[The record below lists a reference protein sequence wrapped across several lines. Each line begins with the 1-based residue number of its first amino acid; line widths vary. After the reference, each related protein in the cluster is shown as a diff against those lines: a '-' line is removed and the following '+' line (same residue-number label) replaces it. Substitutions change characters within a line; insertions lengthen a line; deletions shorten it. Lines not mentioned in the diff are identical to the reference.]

1 VTSEAI
7 LEFVRTA
14 ISSPWFYLALFTLV
28 AVDGFFPLGPSESL
42 VITAG
47 VFAASGEPNVYL
59 VIAVAAVGAFAG
71 DHVSYLIGRTAGAG
85 LLTRARAGT
94 RRRAA
99 FDWAAGVLAER
110 GGLILVA
117 ARYVPGGRTAA
128 TLTTG
133 AVRFPLR
140 SFSRYDSIAALTWAV
155 YSTLVG
161 YLGGVAFE
169 HDPLKGLALGLG
181 MAFALTVLVETVR
194 YLRRRAL
201 RSAVPAVPELEKAP
215 V

>member
-1 VTSEAI
+1 MSEPI
-7 LEFVRTA
+7 LEFIRGA
-14 ISSPWFYLALFTLV
+14 ISSPWFYLALFALV

-47 VFAASGEPNVYL
+47 VFAASGEPDLLL
-59 VIAVAAVGAFAG
+59 VIAVAAAGAFAG
-71 DHVSYLIGRTAGAG
+71 DHVSYLIGRTAGVG
-85 LLTRARAGT
+85 LLTRTPAGT

-99 FDWAAGVLAER
+99 FDWAARVLAER

-140 SFSRYDSIAALTWAV
+140 SFARYEAIAALTWAA
-155 YSTLVG
+155 YSALVG

-169 HDPLKGLALGLG
+169 HDPLKGLTFGLG
-181 MAFALTVLVETVR
+181 MALTITALVEAVR
-194 YLRRRAL
+194 YLRNRPS
-201 RSAVPAVPELEKAP
+201 RSAGETLPEREKAP

>member
-1 VTSEAI
+1 MSEAI